1 MLSASS
7 TVKDFQVLTAPNSP
21 ADDQMVETMKRSQQ
35 ETDVGFFYDFLDQDK
50 TCSVVY
56 KFFRVFP
63 RLPNIAYEFQF
74 DSILFL

>member
-7 TVKDFQVLTAPNSP
+7 PVKDFQVLTAP
-21 ADDQMVETMKRSQQ
+21 MVETVKRSQQ
-35 ETDVGFFYDFLDQDK
+35 ETDVGFFYDLLDQDK

-63 RLPNIAYEFQF
+63 RLANVASEFQF